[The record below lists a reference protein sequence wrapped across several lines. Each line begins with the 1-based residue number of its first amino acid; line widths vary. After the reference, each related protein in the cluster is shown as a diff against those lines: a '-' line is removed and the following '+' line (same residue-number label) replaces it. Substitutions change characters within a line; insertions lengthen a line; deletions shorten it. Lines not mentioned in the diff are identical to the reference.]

1 MTPMNFSRNVLI
13 RGKIECL
20 TGLHIGSVTDEIG
33 IGGADSP
40 VILDRMQNVPIIP
53 GSSLKGKMRAL
64 LELKNPNWLSPSG
77 AVHSCGK
84 PDCTLCITFGSSA
97 DKDPENAPGP
107 TRLIVRDARP
117 DEETR
122 KKWDTKEDV
131 IHGTEIKGENFL
143 NRVTSAAVPR
153 FIERVVAGS
162 CFNFEMVFSEYMA
175 EDKKG
180 LRLVL
185 EAMTLLEDNY
195 LGGSGTRGYGKIGF
209 KNIEMLQKSKQD
221 YLEGKDWSPIQSTQG
236 KLTARELLAAL

>member
-1 MTPMNFSRNVLI
+1 MTSMNFSRNILI

-64 LELKNPNWLSPSG
+64 LELKYPNWLSPKG

-97 DKDPENAPGP
+97 DKDPTSGSGP

-117 DEETR
+117 DEET
-122 KKWDTKEDV
+122 KKRWESKEDV

-143 NRVTSAAVPR
+143 NRITSAATPR

-162 CFNFEMVFSEYMA
+162 CFNFEMIYSEYTA

-195 LGGSGTRGYGKIGF
+195 LGGSGTRGYGKIEF
-209 KNIEMLQKSKQD
+209 KNIEMLQKTKQD
-221 YLEGKDWSPIQSTQG
+221 YLEGNDWSPIQGTQG
-236 KLTARELLAAL
+236 KPTSRELLAAL